1 MLIPA
6 LPKDILAFVA
16 PFTKIKLKDFLI
28 ITFFGRLPMT
38 IVTVLM
44 GTSIMEGSLPLAITL
59 MCISVILAA
68 ICFIFQNKIINLLE
82 KRRGN
87 YEKY

>member
-1 MLIPA
+1 
-6 LPKDILAFVA
+6 
-16 PFTKIKLKDFLI
+16 
-28 ITFFGRLPMT
+28 MT